1 MLKLLREIL
10 FNSNMQ
16 KVCKSKIDKRL
27 QILGSCRDTWS
38 FYYAK
43 NEEVGFQWQIERQSL
58 QRLRSWMVLEYK

>member
-43 NEEVGFQWQIERQSL
+43 NGKEGDSDGRKKAKAYSSKEAGR
-58 QRLRSWMVLEYK
+58 